1 MNDELTGKEFGGALE
16 RLRQAARIDL
26 PKLAD
31 EYSQVRDDIDSG
43 SSVDE
48 KLNHDSY
55 FGPNVLK
62 ADWTPLRD
70 LIWTA
75 SGQSGDNIWALAGG
89 LDGAVESF
97 AEQDGAAATELDKER
112 KKLENDGDAS
122 NNEWQ
127 DGYDKGDT
135 PAWKEPAA

>member
-43 SSVDE
+43 SSVDD
-48 KLNHDSY
+48 KLDHDSY
-55 FGPNVLK
+55 FGANELK

-75 SGQSGDNIWALAGG
+75 SGQSGDNIWALATG
-89 LDGAVESF
+89 LDGAVTSF
-97 AEQDGAAATELDKER
+97 ADVDTAAGAAMDKER

-122 NNEWQ
+122 NNEWK

-135 PAWKEPAA
+135 PEWKEPAA